1 MWVRDSNS
9 DPHAWQA
16 CCQLSHFHSPKKLF
30 DASVLLLEINA
41 SLSCTLTHWEFA
53 VLTLLL
59 TWGGRGGEGGFAFEK
74 WSSIPS
80 LFEEDED
87 HRHVCVLVFQNVMH
101 YCYNKH

>member
-1 MWVRDSNS
+1 MQVF
-9 DPHAWQA
+9 HA
-16 CCQLSHFHSPKKLF
+16 
-30 DASVLLLEINA
+30 
-41 SLSCTLTHWEFA
+41 LTHREFA

-59 TWGGRGGEGGFAFEK
+59 TWGGAFEK